1 MLTELFRLRRKLTVS
16 ADRTVCFGIRT
27 CNFWTQFNPNELQ
40 ALLHSKSS
48 HIWQHLST
56 ATVSHRTVRAMPGLH
71 TAHRDT
77 ERPPFKY
84 LSLDSEEPQKR
95 FNKGMK
101 WRSTAT
107 TTSTPSRFLTRY
119 CNCGT
124 TIFCFTERHWNVA
137 NKDPNRQWLSVKSN
151 FSRVT
156 EITSTMER
164 SQLSLS
170 GKTKR
175 YRKYTLILSF
185 IAFSTTIY
193 GLAIETECKSNPLP
207 PAIFYLAFET
217 LLLVYDRKRFVC
229 SFFLSCL
236 QRAALL
242 IAVDK
247 LSVTLYENSLHS
259 DKGKLFY
266 RRQNSQRKG
275 RQIAACWRKLLI
287 KYTEVLY
294 QTKLF

>member
-1 MLTELFRLRRKLTVS
+1 
-16 ADRTVCFGIRT
+16 
-27 CNFWTQFNPNELQ
+27 
-40 ALLHSKSS
+40 
-48 HIWQHLST
+48 
-56 ATVSHRTVRAMPGLH
+56 MPGLH
-71 TAHRDT
+71 SAHRDT
-77 ERPPFKY
+77 ERLPFKC

-95 FNKGMK
+95 FNKRMK

-107 TTSTPSRFLTRY
+107 TTSTPSRFLTRN

-193 GLAIETECKSNPLP
+193 GLANETESKSNPLP
-207 PAIFYLAFET
+207 RPFFIW
-217 LLLVYDRKRFVC
+217 LLKRCCWFTIGNVLFVL
-229 SFFLSCL
+229 FLSCL

-259 DKGKLFY
+259 DTANFFTGDRIRKERGGKL
-266 RRQNSQRKG
+266 QL
-275 RQIAACWRKLLI
+275 AWRKLLI
-287 KYTEVLY
+287 KYTVVQY
-294 QTKLF
+294 QTELF